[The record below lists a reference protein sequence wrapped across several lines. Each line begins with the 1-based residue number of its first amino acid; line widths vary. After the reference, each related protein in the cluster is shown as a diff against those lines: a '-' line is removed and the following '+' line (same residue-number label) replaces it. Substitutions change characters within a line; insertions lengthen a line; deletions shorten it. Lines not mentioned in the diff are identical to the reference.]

1 MVISSQDG
9 YQKTSAGGSSGLSIT
24 AQVPASTKDPVRHL
38 VKVDTA
44 GLGDARSLS
53 RLMKSGM
60 KDKDIATGNTGMQGA
75 AGIVDPSVKSMLR
88 GGEMDSATQQSVP
101 TNRPPEPTLDGLGIT
116 KESFLSSTG
125 GGNLVQV

>member
-44 GLGDARSLS
+44 GLGDGRSLS
-53 RLMKSGM
+53 RLMKSGQ
-60 KDKDIATGNTGMQGA
+60 KDKDIGTGMTGMQGA
-75 AGIVDPSVKSMLR
+75 AGLVDPSVKSMLR
-88 GGEMDSATQQSVP
+88 GGELDSVTQQSVP
-101 TNRPPEPTLDGLGIT
+101 TNRP
-116 KESFLSSTG
+116 
-125 GGNLVQV
+125 